1 MLVKGGPADFK
12 SIAWLITDVPPMQG
26 ARALAAML
34 FDQVITEYS
43 GFDTKGINIHCI
55 IMNIFYG
62 FIVKV
67 IKISIIQM
75 YFQGIFQRF
84 HGAMGHDLY

>member
-1 MLVKGGPADFK
+1 
-12 SIAWLITDVPPMQG
+12 MQG

-34 FDQVITEYS
+34 FDQLIS
-43 GFDTKGINIHCI
+43 GVDIKGVNIHCI
-55 IMNIFYG
+55 IMKIFNS

-84 HGAMGHDLY
+84 HGAMGHDLYLQRNFY